1 MVMVGNWGSGRGGRV
16 FVYMFNRRYHSK
28 AMMVVEVIV
37 VFVRRLI
44 RVAVKLGR
52 TVFISSITHN
62 HCADVIPT
70 GEVEN

>member
-1 MVMVGNWGSGRGGRV
+1 MVGNWGSGRGGRV

-37 VFVRRLI
+37 VFVRRPI

-52 TVFISSITHN
+52 TMFISSMIYHS
-62 HCADVIPT
+62 
-70 GEVEN
+70 

>member
-1 MVMVGNWGSGRGGRV
+1 
-16 FVYMFNRRYHSK
+16 
-28 AMMVVEVIV
+28 MMVVEVIV